1 MISAFIKNFLEPFS
15 YLIYAVAFL
24 LEYRTSKSMRAKVLF
39 IYYLVAVILISYAC
53 IIALHFDKDNNWLYN
68 IFYFLSAIVFGY
80 YFNSILIRKINK
92 TIVLILFFL
101 VAINFII
108 TDLIFRHPYFH
119 SFSNAFLFLCVV
131 ISSLLYLH
139 ELLNNMSEKNI
150 LLNFNLW
157 VVSGYII
164 YFLGG
169 FFIILSYGYFTDKF
183 TYGQRPILGTLWS
196 ILNVLL
202 FITSTITLLSHVWI
216 AYRTKSR

>member
-150 LLNFNLW
+150 LLNF
-157 VVSGYII
+157 YY
-164 YFLGG
+164 YFKL
-169 FFIILSYGYFTDKF
+169 I
-183 TYGQRPILGTLWS
+183 
-196 ILNVLL
+196 V
-202 FITSTITLLSHVWI
+202 
-216 AYRTKSR
+216 